1 MFRRRHHSKSIERLA
16 IIYTMKH
23 QELIS
28 PLDNRYSQKI
38 IELANNFSE
47 SNLNKTRFEIEIDWI
62 IFLTTQGGKNF
73 KSISEA
79 AKNNLVKI
87 KRSFDDKSAKKIK
100 AIESRTNHDVKAV
113 EYFIRD
119 EMNKFSN
126 LKKYQHLVHFALTSE
141 DINSLS
147 YAVLLRDAK
156 DIYLKKLDV
165 LIKDLGT
172 KSKSWAAIPMLAR
185 THGQAASPST
195 LGKEIK
201 VFQHRLSR
209 QRDILKKI
217 KPLAKF
223 GGATGNFHTLDLSD
237 SRIDWLSKTK
247 KFLSLFKV
255 DQNPMTTQIEPHDGI
270 AEISHCIQRINNIL
284 IDLDQDMWIYISN
297 DIFKLKL
304 KDGEIGSSTMP
315 HKVNPIDFENSE
327 GNLGLSSSLMSF
339 FAEKLT
345 KSRLQ
350 RDLSDS
356 TVLRNLGVGFG
367 YSYLGIT
374 SCMSGLSKIQPN
386 KEIAHNELSKNW
398 QVLAEAIQIVMKL
411 EGYDNAYEEIK
422 TKTRGQ
428 NIDKDSYHKIINDL
442 NISNESKKKL
452 KKLTPLNY
460 LGIASKLAKS

>member
-1 MFRRRHHSKSIERLA
+1 MFGRRHNSKSIERVA
-16 IIYTMKH
+16 IIQTMKH

-28 PLDNRYSQKI
+28 PLDNRYSQNI
-38 IELANNFSE
+38 IDLANNFSE

-62 IFLTTQGGKNF
+62 IFLSTQCGKNF
-73 KSISEA
+73 KSLSIA
-79 AKNNLVKI
+79 AKNNLLKI
-87 KRSFDDKSAKKIK
+87 KMSFDDRSAKRIK
-100 AIESRTNHDVKAV
+100 NIESRTNHDVKAV
-113 EYFIRD
+113 EYFIRE
-119 EMNKFSN
+119 EMEKYTN

-147 YAVLLRDAK
+147 YAILLRDAK
-156 DIYLKKLDV
+156 DIYLKKLDFP
-165 LIKDLGT
+165 IKDLNI
-172 KSKSWAAIPMLAR
+172 KSKSWASIPMLAR

-201 VFQHRLSR
+201 VFQQRLAR
-209 QRDILKKI
+209 QKNILKNI

-223 GGATGNFHTLDLSD
+223 GGATGNFHTLYLSD
-237 SRIDWLSKTK
+237 SNINWISKTK
-247 KFLSLFKV
+247 KFLSLYKI
-255 DQNPMTTQIEPHDGI
+255 DQNPITTQIEPHDGI

-284 IDLDQDMWIYISN
+284 IDLNQDMWIYISN

-327 GNLGLSSSLMSF
+327 GNLGLSNSLMSF

-374 SCMSGLSKIQPN
+374 SCLKGLSKIQPN
-386 KEIAHNELSKNW
+386 KEYIISELSNNW
-398 QVLAEAIQIVMKL
+398 QVLAEPIQIIMRL
-411 EGYDNAYEEIK
+411 EGLDNAYEEIK
-422 TKTRGQ
+422 EITRGK
-428 NIDKDSYHKIINDL
+428 NLDKESYL
-442 NISNESKKKL
+442 NIVNKL
-452 KKLTPLNY
+452 KIGASSKEKLMNLTPLNY
-460 LGIASKLAKS
+460 LGISSKLAKY

>member
-1 MFRRRHHSKSIERLA
+1 MFRWRHHSKSIKRLA
-16 IIYTMKH
+16 IIQTMKH

-38 IELANNFSE
+38 VELANNFSE

-62 IFLTTQGGKNF
+62 IFLTSHGGKNF
-73 KSISEA
+73 KSLSAA
-79 AKNNLVKI
+79 AKNNLLKI
-87 KRSFDDKSAKKIK
+87 KKGFDDKSAKKIK
-100 AIESRTNHDVKAV
+100 TIESRTNHDVKAV

-119 EMNKFSN
+119 EMAQFSN
-126 LKKYQHLVHFALTSE
+126 LTKYQHLVHFALTSE

-156 DIYLKKLDV
+156 DIYIKKLNL
-165 LIKDLGT
+165 LIKDLGL
-172 KSKSWAAIPMLAR
+172 KSKSWASIPVLAR

-209 QRDILKKI
+209 QRDILKKM
-217 KPLAKF
+217 KLMAKF

-237 SRIDWLSKTK
+237 SSIDWVSKTR
-247 KFLSLFKV
+247 KFLSLYKI

-270 AEISHCIQRINNIL
+270 AELSHCIQRINNIV
-284 IDLDQDMWIYISN
+284 IDLNQDMWIYISN

-304 KDGEIGSSTMP
+304 RDGEIGSSTMP

-327 GNLGLSSSLMSF
+327 GNLGLSSSLMGF

-345 KSRLQ
+345 RSRLQ

-356 TVLRNLGVGFG
+356 TVLRNLGVGFA

-374 SCMSGLSKIQPN
+374 SCMTGLNKIQPN
-386 KEIAHNELSKNW
+386 KKFARDELSANW
-398 QVLAEAIQIVMKL
+398 QVLAEAIQIIMKL
-411 EGYDNAYEEIK
+411 EGHDNAYEEIK

-428 NIDKDSYHKIINDL
+428 SIDKDSYLKIINDL
-442 NISNESKKKL
+442 SVSHESKKKL
-452 KKLTPLNY
+452 SKLTPLNY